1 MCLASSAQATQ
12 FCPHGQD
19 RTLSSSQWNGARRLE
34 ARKFLA
40 DGCQNQ
46 DEIPKKGALKPRNAT
61 HREQLRLDLASRP
74 GRGGGSARFFLRA
87 FFLVLPPT
95 GSFIGKESP
104 NPLFSSW
111 V

>member
-1 MCLASSAQATQ
+1 MCLVSNAQATQ

-74 GRGGGSARFFLRA
+74 GGGGGSAHFFL
-87 FFLVLPPT
+87 
-95 GSFIGKESP
+95 
-104 NPLFSSW
+104 
-111 V
+111 